1 MRSNP
6 KQALDLSNN
15 QVDIVDSEDNPFQ
28 GRSIPRTAH
37 EVPAA
42 GRDLPRTPLGAKDK
56 VQNKKQTGT
65 IFKSYT
71 RLFQKEYL
79 L

>member
-6 KQALDLSNN
+6 TQCLDSSNIR
-15 QVDIVDSEDNPFQ
+15 VDVESEDNPFQ
-28 GRSIPRTAH
+28 GRAIPRTAH

-56 VQNKKQTGT
+56 VQNKKQTG
-65 IFKSYT
+65 I
-71 RLFQKEYL
+71 
-79 L
+79 

>member
-6 KQALDLSNN
+6 TQALDSSNN

-42 GRDLPRTPLGAKDK
+42 GRDLPRTPLKENDKDNI
-56 VQNKKQTGT
+56 QNQKQIG
-65 IFKSYT
+65 II
-71 RLFQKEYL
+71 
-79 L
+79 